1 MRKKLIGMMRP
12 MAIVSCVLAAGCAGT
27 NTSAP
32 SPDASMHVDP
42 PVVSLSSIPPVS
54 FASSAVSTPPVPA
67 QPEAKREAQ
76 TATQPVP
83 AAPTAAKAPTV
94 PKDASAKVQPSPHAG
109 RRSETQSTTGG
120 TGKSAAPPKADA
132 KIGAEKPAAAEPI
145 KIAPPPPAARVAE
158 PTLDVTDLKTRLR
171 ETPAIGTFTKLA
183 LKNQMDD
190 LVDRFRAVYQ
200 SGQRTGVAAL
210 RQPFDA
216 LVVKV
221 LTQLRPGDPTL
232 ARSIESSREALW
244 GILADPEKF
253 KSIT

>member
-1 MRKKLIGMMRP
+1 MRKKLIGMVCP
-12 MAIVSCVLAAGCAGT
+12 MAIVSCAIAAGCAGT
-27 NTSAP
+27 SVP
-32 SPDASMHVDP
+32 SPDASQSLDP
-42 PVVSLSSIPPVS
+42 PAVGPSSIPPS
-54 FASSAVSTPPVPA
+54 LGASSVLDTAPVPA

-76 TATQPVP
+76 AATQPVP

-109 RRSETQSTTGG
+109 RRSETLATTGG

-132 KIGAEKPAAAEPI
+132 KIGTANPAAAEPI
-145 KIAPPPPAARVAE
+145 KIAPPPPAARVGE

-171 ETPAIGTFTKLA
+171 ETHAIGMFTKLA

-190 LVDRFRAVYQ
+190 LVDRFRAIYQ
-200 SGQRTGVAAL
+200 SGQRAGVAAL

-244 GILADPEKF
+244 GILSDPEKF
-253 KSIT
+253 KSVT

>member
-1 MRKKLIGMMRP
+1 MRNKLIGMVRP

-27 NTSAP
+27 NTNVP

-42 PVVSLSSIPPVS
+42 PMVSLSSIPPASV
-54 FASSAVSTPPVPA
+54 ASSAASSPPVPA
-67 QPEAKREAQ
+67 QSEAKREAQ
-76 TATQPVP
+76 TPAHPVP
-83 AAPTAAKAPTV
+83 AAPTAAKAPAV
-94 PKDASAKVQPSPHAG
+94 PKDAATKVQPSPHAAQ
-109 RRSETQSTTGG
+109 RSETQATPGG
-120 TGKSAAPPKADA
+120 VLKSAAPPKADA
-132 KIGAEKPAAAEPI
+132 KIGTAKPAAAEPI
-145 KIAPPPPAARVAE
+145 VTAPPPPAARVAE

-171 ETPAIGTFTKLA
+171 ETRAIGTFTKLA

-232 ARSIESSREALW
+232 ARSIESSREAIW
-244 GILADPEKF
+244 GILSDPEKF
-253 KSIT
+253 KTVS